1 VLDIDRWI
9 DRAIDRFSFMVCCL
23 VSDPSSPEVPG
34 ALEAVARACSPR
46 VERHGSAGIA
56 FDARGLSRVIGPPA
70 EIAREVS
77 RVAAGHGI
85 VVRVALAGTTTTA
98 WLLAHARAGVSIVP
112 PGEDAVAL
120 APLPL
125 GWLGALMDV
134 DDQARGQRPKAQGE
148 DRQAGTGT
156 PSTGSQIRRRS
167 GRAANYRI
175 APGPAADF
183 TEMPSLGPW
192 VLGLGPD
199 LQDALAIFERWGLRT
214 LGDLARL
221 RRADLHAR
229 LGPLGVRLHQA
240 ASGEDASPLVP
251 MEEPRPFVNRLE
263 LEWPIEGLEPLSF
276 VLARQFD
283 ALSTVLERADR
294 GAVAVS
300 TRLRLVTRAEHVRT
314 LQLPSPIR
322 DARTLRTLV
331 LLDLESHPPP
341 AAIDVVTLELGVAP
355 GLIVQGTLLTRAR
368 PSPDDVATL
377 TSRLSALMG
386 ETRVGAPAL
395 VDTHDDR
402 RSSMATFLAERR
414 PPAAGHRPKL
424 EEGPRDQAQGPRDV
438 SELNGRAQPTTAFV
452 PCLRRYRWPLAVI
465 VEVERGRPATVRS
478 TARGMPDGDV
488 VNVAGPWRTS
498 GGWWASGDQDWD
510 RDEWDVELVTG
521 GCYRL
526 VRNRTTGRWEIEGEM
541 D

>member
-1 VLDIDRWI
+1 
-9 DRAIDRFSFMVCCL
+9 M
-23 VSDPSSPEVPG
+23 PG

-46 VERHGSAGIA
+46 VERHGRAGIA

-98 WLLAHARAGVSIVP
+98 WLLAHARAGVSIVA
-112 PGEDAVAL
+112 PGEDATAL
-120 APLPL
+120 AQLPL
-125 GWLGALMDV
+125 GWLGALMDGG
-134 DDQARGQRPKAQGE
+134 DQALGKRPKAQEE
-148 DRQAGTGT
+148 DQHQQVVTGT
-156 PSTGSQIRRRS
+156 QSTGSHATRRRS

-175 APGPAADF
+175 APGPDVDSGLHPIAGITGF
-183 TEMPSLGPW
+183 SLGPGA
-192 VLGLGPD
+192 LGLGPD

-214 LGDLARL
+214 LGDLAQL

-283 ALSTVLERADR
+283 ALSAMLERADR
-294 GAVAVS
+294 GAVAVT

-314 LQLPSPIR
+314 LQLPSAIR

-341 AAIDVVTLELGVAP
+341 AAIDVVTLELDVAP
-355 GLIVQGTLLTRAR
+355 GLIVQGTLLTRAL

-377 TSRLSALMG
+377 TSRLCALMG
-386 ETRVGAPAL
+386 DTRVGAPAL
-395 VDTHDDR
+395 VDTHDER
-402 RSSMATFLAERR
+402 RSSMEKFLAGERPR
-414 PPAAGHRPKL
+414 
-424 EEGPRDQAQGPRDV
+424 EGPRRKAQGPSV
-438 SELNGRAQPTTAFV
+438 PEQNHATAFI
-452 PCLRRYRWPLAVI
+452 PCLRRYRLPLAVV

-478 TARGMPDGDV
+478 TARGMPGGDV

-498 GGWWASGDQDWD
+498 GGWWAPGDQDWD

-526 VRNRTTGRWEIEGEM
+526 VRNRISGRWEIEGEM